1 MTVPTMA
8 HGGDAALDELEASF
22 LSCEGAPD
30 VQAALAL
37 LPAAELEPPD
47 GFDDRAMMPTVR
59 TRSTR
64 CC

>member
-47 GFDDRAMMPTVR
+47 G
-59 TRSTR
+59 STTAP
-64 CC
+64 